1 MLLTQPREPLPMT
14 ATLHMPRRSATGVA
28 LSIAFATAPAWAD
41 GPPQRGQGSQWGVGL
56 AAIGQT
62 SPYRGVGSDTKVL
75 PALMFENSHVR
86 LLGPMLD
93 LKLPPAG
100 PVSFA
105 LTLRYSDDGYKASDA
120 AELQGM
126 AERKDGFWLGAKARW
141 NTPWI
146 ALSAGILGD
155 ASNHSGGQ
163 QLRLETSRG
172 FGLGSR
178 TRLEPRLALT
188 WLDRAYVEHFYGVNA
203 GEASTGR
210 AAYTGPS
217 TVNTELG
224 LRLNT
229 QLAPGHGVMM
239 DFKHTLLGSG
249 IKNSPLVDRNGVSG
263 VFVAYLHQF

>member
-1 MLLTQPREPLPMT
+1 MPVTQPLEPLHMT
-14 ATLHMPRRSATGVA
+14 STLHMLRRRATTVA
-28 LSIAFATAPAWAD
+28 LSVAFATAPAFAD
-41 GPPQRGQGSQWGVGL
+41 GPPQSGQGSRLGVGL
-56 AAIGQT
+56 AVIGQT
-62 SPYRGVGSDTKVL
+62 SPYRGVGNDTKVL

-105 LTLRYSDDGYKASDA
+105 LTARYSDDGYKASDA
-120 AELQGM
+120 PELQGM
-126 AERKDGFWLGAKARW
+126 AERKDGFWLGARARW
-141 NTPWI
+141 NTPWL

-163 QLRLETSRG
+163 QLRLEASRG
-172 FGLGSR
+172 FGWGSR

-188 WLDRAYVEHFYGVNA
+188 WLDSDYVDHFYGVGA
-203 GEASTGR
+203 GEATAGR

-229 QLAPGHGVMM
+229 QLAPGHGVMV
-239 DFKHTLLGSG
+239 DFKHTWLGSG
-249 IKNSPLVDRNGVSG
+249 IKNSPLVDRNSVSG
-263 VFVAYLHQF
+263 VFMAYLHQF